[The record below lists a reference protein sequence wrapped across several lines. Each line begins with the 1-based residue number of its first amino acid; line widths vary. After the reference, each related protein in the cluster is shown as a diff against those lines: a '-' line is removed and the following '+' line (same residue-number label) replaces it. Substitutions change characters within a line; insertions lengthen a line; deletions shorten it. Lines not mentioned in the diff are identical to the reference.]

1 MIAFIDESREVLG
14 VEPICK
20 ALQFAP
26 SSITNGTP
34 LRAALSAHR
43 CGQSPMP
50 T

>member
-1 MIAFIDESREVLG
+1 MDFIDESREALG

-26 SSITNGTP
+26 STYYERHTILIG
-34 LRAALSAHR
+34 HR

-50 T
+50 H